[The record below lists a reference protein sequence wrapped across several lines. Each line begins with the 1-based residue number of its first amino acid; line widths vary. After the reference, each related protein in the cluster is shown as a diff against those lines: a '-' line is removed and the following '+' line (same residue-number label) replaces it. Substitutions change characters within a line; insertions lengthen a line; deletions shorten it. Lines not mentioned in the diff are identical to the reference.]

1 MADSESQRSTFTTG
15 DVLRKLRLASGN
27 EGDRESDKEHP
38 DCTEQDAAAQGWL
51 VSDSD
56 SESDSVTSDTA
67 VHRGQRGTP
76 AGFSSPTDVTG
87 SAVCHSSDS
96 DDSTLSAAVRGRTR
110 SRRGRLQGSRLPLSA
125 ASVARGRTGRG
136 RMSRGN
142 K

>member
-15 DVLRKLRLASGN
+15 DVLRKLRLTSGN

-87 SAVCHSSDS
+87 CAVCHSSDS

-136 RMSRGN
+136 RM
-142 K
+142 